1 VKVQG
6 YWSRTVHPMTPEETQ
21 AFVDKQQATWLPVLQ
36 KISTQ

>member
-1 VKVQG
+1 
-6 YWSRTVHPMTPEETQ
+6 VHPMTPEETQ